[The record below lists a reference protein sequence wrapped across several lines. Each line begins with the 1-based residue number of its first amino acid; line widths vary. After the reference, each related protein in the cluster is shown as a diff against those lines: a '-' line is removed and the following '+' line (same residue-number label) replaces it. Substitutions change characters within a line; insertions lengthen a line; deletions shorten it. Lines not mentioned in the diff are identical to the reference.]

1 MKPYHKLSCSMYM
14 LYQIQHQVMEWINS
28 NNPLMLQSDSL
39 WNKIDTADLVRHTP
53 MLLEWCKTH
62 DLRLREVALTV
73 MHTPVGAGLHIDELP
88 ITAKVNIPI
97 QNTKNSY
104 NRWYEIPEDMLAET
118 QPIIGP
124 FGKKFY
130 QFKDVDYSQ
139 LNMIGE
145 LELLDPVVFNSQLAH
160 NIVIGDQC
168 KLPRV
173 VLTCM
178 FFNEPSHY
186 LLP

>member
-1 MKPYHKLSCSMYM
+1 
-14 LYQIQHQVMEWINS
+14 
-28 NNPLMLQSDSL
+28 
-39 WNKIDTADLVRHTP
+39 
-53 MLLEWCKTH
+53 
-62 DLRLREVALTV
+62 
-73 MHTPVGAGLHIDELP
+73 
-88 ITAKVNIPI
+88 
-97 QNTKNSY
+97 
-104 NRWYEIPEDMLAET
+104 MLAET